1 MPTNTGVIVKQTTST
16 TIPLKAQLEIAVVG
30 TCTTG
35 TLAASTPTRIRTADE
50 ATAILGSGGATDT
63 LPQAVALLQRYGC
76 GNLVVIKGATADEA
90 GVLAAI
96 PLLANSITQLGVAPQ
111 VVVCPSFNSVDIVAG
126 LKALVDNIRAIA
138 LVNFT
143 AATSVTDALTA
154 RDADDGVG
162 IKDNRIVACF
172 PHLKNTDDPTK
183 LEEVSL
189 HLAGILANL
198 GNYGQSPLN
207 QSLRGVNGTDVA
219 MSLSYSSET
228 SDNEKLNDVGVL
240 TVNRDFDGEY
250 VVWGG
255 RNSSYSEGLT
265 DVLTFINAV
274 RARDEITRLV
284 EMRLATLAFGS
295 HKFLS
300 QESNLA
306 TASLLRES
314 FINCLAEEA
323 SKGAIKSG
331 YQVVFNESLS
341 NFDAGI
347 LDYAIE
353 FAPWLPIELI
363 RATVKISIKVGG

>member
-50 ATAILGSGGATDT
+50 ATAILGLGGATDT
-63 LPQAVALLQRYGC
+63 LPKAVALLQRYGC
-76 GNLVVIKGATADEA
+76 GNLVVIKGATADDA

-96 PLLANSITQLGVAPQ
+96 PLLANSSTQLGVAPQ
-111 VVVCPSFNSVDIVAG
+111 VVVCPSFNSVDIVAA

-154 RDADDGVG
+154 RDASDGVG
-162 IKDNRIVACF
+162 IKDNRIVVCF

-198 GNYGQSPLN
+198 DNYGQSPLN
-207 QSLRGVNGTDVA
+207 QPLKGVNGTDVA

-250 VVWGG
+250 VIWGG

-284 EMRLATLAFGS
+284 EVRA

>member
-1 MPTNTGVIVKQTTST
+1 
-16 TIPLKAQLEIAVVG
+16 
-30 TCTTG
+30 
-35 TLAASTPTRIRTADE
+35 
-50 ATAILGSGGATDT
+50 
-63 LPQAVALLQRYGC
+63 
-76 GNLVVIKGATADEA
+76 
-90 GVLAAI
+90 
-96 PLLANSITQLGVAPQ
+96 
-111 VVVCPSFNSVDIVAG
+111 
-126 LKALVDNIRAIA
+126 
-138 LVNFT
+138 
-143 AATSVTDALTA
+143 
-154 RDADDGVG
+154 VG

-207 QSLRGVNGTDVA
+207 QPLKGVNGTDVA

-274 RARDEITRLV
+274 RSRDEITRLV
-284 EMRLATLAFGS
+284 EVRS
-295 HKFLS
+295 YKFLS